1 MFCPVKHELEGL
13 AAERFLSVA
22 RHLKRLQKDRATAA
36 RLVELCQQ
44 EVAWARQALGLDGF
58 RDKYEATMRVLV
70 DLAKLRWRVVEDR
83 FGIELDAPPLRVMNP
98 AAIDEYKEIVR
109 AELKPQ
115 LDQQLKDQSVQEFI
129 KRMEKPAAVTKR
141 RPITDLIA
149 DGRELR
155 TRLLAASEAGG
166 AECIR
171 LCSEAVKPYLQ
182 LVEAD
187 RVDEFTT
194 IPLGDMWRYFRYTW
208 SIPTT
213 NIPGRQLFYLVR
225 DAAHSCHAVMG
236 IAALSNAPLSLKERD
251 DILGWTATATIR
263 RIEELV
269 KLPPDQVV
277 AGLHGI
283 LADLEENIAKG
294 LESVSHQGLLQQ
306 GDLENPSDEVVQR
319 LRRRA
324 NEFSAHRQEILKE
337 MNVEQPLIL
346 EELEEVE
353 YGMPDV
359 SDEVLRLEEKV
370 FGDVKMDAARRALT
384 AKKRAGEL
392 ARLLQARMTLW
403 RHRKALLDPAT
414 CLTTAR
420 REDVTVAINTAW
432 VAAKSAR
439 AGTNML
445 EITTCGAIPP
455 YNHILG
461 GKLVALLMLSP
472 EVADDYRHRYGASTS
487 IISSMMKNAVVV
499 KDSRLVFLGTTS
511 LYAHGASQY
520 NRLRLP
526 AGTIAADQPEI
537 RFTAM
542 GQTSGFGTVQF
553 PLDTVSSVER
563 VVQNDRGYKEVNSVF
578 GEGRSP
584 KLRKLR
590 TGLRLLGFDP
600 SVLMQHHQPRLI
612 FGVPLFSDAGC
623 FLLTGGGEVPEYV
636 QHPDRFRDATPR
648 IAAYWCERW
657 LARRLNHEPVLA
669 SLEKERAWRLGL
681 LVPTTTQNDAQGCNN
696 EDPHHGVS
704 MSTVNSPSPGLNLW
718 RSLASA
724 GHDTCSDGLSSG
736 DINRLHIPSTIEQF
750 LFEKAREGFSVILT
764 GNAGDGKTHLLRGV
778 ATELAAH
785 DAVVDLDATAIMRR
799 GSTAPIL
806 DRWRRA
812 LAEGRS
818 YWIAANEYPLYRLL
832 HESSGNLPANLFEEL
847 SRQCRHRLVYGEPST
862 DEEAQHKLLIMDL
875 SLRNPLSGGFV
886 ASALDKMLS
895 DSAVRAFAES
905 GGDPT
910 FCWNYTKLSHT
921 RVKERLVMLC
931 QRLAERGHRATI
943 RELWIVLAKILFGPG
958 AADADA
964 PALSPRTWYS
974 ERLFRGE
981 TNDDRFR
988 LFQLL
993 KQLTDPA
1000 ACSHP
1005 RWDWMLEEC
1014 ERIWTMDWLD
1024 SGVPTLDL
1032 NHRDPAIA
1040 LERFRAVK
1048 RCFYF
1053 EHASGAQVFDLE
1065 PPEGTAFRAILRQ
1078 AGKPDEVFKG
1088 EILRAINL
1096 AYCPKAFSGCDRDL
1110 HLWVGH
1116 RYHEQPTRCYVANRS
1131 IPAAAFTIHLPR
1143 LPQRLAGAFDYLPDH
1158 FVLECRE
1165 GDRAFRLK
1173 VDAALYATLMRLGSG
1188 FPRHLA
1194 PESDLNK
1201 LDDFLAR
1208 LQTTSA
1214 TQGRQFVSFSGES
1227 RLATRITLS
1236 DDFSSYTDI
1245 EEL

>member
-1 MFCPVKHELEGL
+1 M
-13 AAERFLSVA
+13 
-22 RHLKRLQKDRATAA
+22 
-36 RLVELCQQ
+36 
-44 EVAWARQALGLDGF
+44 
-58 RDKYEATMRVLV
+58 
-70 DLAKLRWRVVEDR
+70 EDR

-445 EITTCGAIPP
+445 E
-455 YNHILG
+455 
-461 GKLVALLMLSP
+461 
-472 EVADDYRHRYGASTS
+472 
-487 IISSMMKNAVVV
+487 
-499 KDSRLVFLGTTS
+499 
-511 LYAHGASQY
+511 
-520 NRLRLP
+520 
-526 AGTIAADQPEI
+526 
-537 RFTAM
+537 
-542 GQTSGFGTVQF
+542 
-553 PLDTVSSVER
+553 
-563 VVQNDRGYKEVNSVF
+563 
-578 GEGRSP
+578 
-584 KLRKLR
+584 
-590 TGLRLLGFDP
+590 
-600 SVLMQHHQPRLI
+600 
-612 FGVPLFSDAGC
+612 
-623 FLLTGGGEVPEYV
+623 
-636 QHPDRFRDATPR
+636 
-648 IAAYWCERW
+648 
-657 LARRLNHEPVLA
+657 
-669 SLEKERAWRLGL
+669 
-681 LVPTTTQNDAQGCNN
+681 
-696 EDPHHGVS
+696 
-704 MSTVNSPSPGLNLW
+704 
-718 RSLASA
+718 
-724 GHDTCSDGLSSG
+724 
-736 DINRLHIPSTIEQF
+736 
-750 LFEKAREGFSVILT
+750 
-764 GNAGDGKTHLLRGV
+764 
-778 ATELAAH
+778 
-785 DAVVDLDATAIMRR
+785 
-799 GSTAPIL
+799 
-806 DRWRRA
+806 
-812 LAEGRS
+812 
-818 YWIAANEYPLYRLL
+818 
-832 HESSGNLPANLFEEL
+832 
-847 SRQCRHRLVYGEPST
+847 
-862 DEEAQHKLLIMDL
+862 
-875 SLRNPLSGGFV
+875 
-886 ASALDKMLS
+886 
-895 DSAVRAFAES
+895 
-905 GGDPT
+905 
-910 FCWNYTKLSHT
+910 
-921 RVKERLVMLC
+921 
-931 QRLAERGHRATI
+931 
-943 RELWIVLAKILFGPG
+943 
-958 AADADA
+958 
-964 PALSPRTWYS
+964 
-974 ERLFRGE
+974 
-981 TNDDRFR
+981 
-988 LFQLL
+988 
-993 KQLTDPA
+993 
-1000 ACSHP
+1000 
-1005 RWDWMLEEC
+1005 
-1014 ERIWTMDWLD
+1014 
-1024 SGVPTLDL
+1024 
-1032 NHRDPAIA
+1032 
-1040 LERFRAVK
+1040 
-1048 RCFYF
+1048 
-1053 EHASGAQVFDLE
+1053 
-1065 PPEGTAFRAILRQ
+1065 
-1078 AGKPDEVFKG
+1078 
-1088 EILRAINL
+1088 
-1096 AYCPKAFSGCDRDL
+1096 
-1110 HLWVGH
+1110 
-1116 RYHEQPTRCYVANRS
+1116 
-1131 IPAAAFTIHLPR
+1131 
-1143 LPQRLAGAFDYLPDH
+1143 
-1158 FVLECRE
+1158 
-1165 GDRAFRLK
+1165 
-1173 VDAALYATLMRLGSG
+1173 
-1188 FPRHLA
+1188 
-1194 PESDLNK
+1194 
-1201 LDDFLAR
+1201 
-1208 LQTTSA
+1208 
-1214 TQGRQFVSFSGES
+1214 
-1227 RLATRITLS
+1227 
-1236 DDFSSYTDI
+1236 
-1245 EEL
+1245 